1 VPHIDNCSAWCVK
14 CSKEQGFCRL
24 CLSALIPYVPLALG
38 WSGLERTALQQ
49 VPGHQQL
56 CCQACG
62 LAMIPPVMV
71 QVAFLDYIR
80 RWKKK
85 VVFVLNKADVL
96 KEQADLDAVTGFVRD
111 NAQRLLQ
118 LDSPVVLPVSAR
130 KALRAKLAVSRYAP
144 PVMDCSARVLLCS
157 R

>member
-1 VPHIDNCSAWCVK
+1 
-14 CSKEQGFCRL
+14 
-24 CLSALIPYVPLALG
+24 
-38 WSGLERTALQQ
+38 
-49 VPGHQQL
+49 
-56 CCQACG
+56 
-62 LAMIPPVMV
+62 MV

-96 KEQADLDAVTGFVRD
+96 REQADLDAVTGFVRD

-130 KALRAKLAVSRYAP
+130 KALRAKLAVSRFEYAP
-144 PVMDCSARVLLCS
+144 PVVDNNSAISHCSCRVGHLHTVCKALAAAACCSA
-157 R
+157 